1 MPSFACVE
9 AVALF
14 ARAWIEI
21 KLKQAA
27 GGDCLRRSLVA
38 GAVWIEILL
47 TFKEAVYY
55 LRRPLCEGVD

>member
-21 KLKQAA
+21 
-27 GGDCLRRSLVA
+27 
-38 GAVWIEILL
+38 LL
-47 TFKEAVYY
+47 TLKEAVYY